1 MLVVATGRR
10 AGGVSEQTVPAAFR
24 PTVSMLGWGLDE
36 EENLP
41 RYLARAEQF
50 LRSVADDFE
59 LIVVD
64 DGSTDR
70 TWTIATEAQRTR
82 PWLKLLKNDR
92 NRGAAYSAKR
102 AIREATKDYV
112 LWQTVDWA
120 YDITALTAAFPSLRE
135 YDILQG
141 VRLNALT
148 ATAFSLRSDS
158 TWKGLVS
165 HTNYRLVRLL
175 FGLPLN
181 DYQNVT
187 VYPRGLLQSFEFET
201 DSSFMNPELLL
212 KAWWSGASFKEVAVP
227 FVRRQGGVA
236 KGTRW
241 PSIARSIRDI
251 FYWWLVWIVLG
262 RRRQKSRGRVTHAT
276 P

>member
-1 MLVVATGRR
+1 
-10 AGGVSEQTVPAAFR
+10 
-24 PTVSMLGWGLDE
+24 MLGWGLNE

-41 RYLARAEQF
+41 TYLERAEAF
-50 LRSVADDFE
+50 LRTITDDFE

-70 TWTIATEAQRTR
+70 MWAIAEEAQTTR

-102 AIREATKDYV
+102 AIRAATKDYV
-112 LWQTVDWA
+112 FWQTVDWA
-120 YDITALTAAFPSLRE
+120 YDLTELGRAFPLLAQ

-148 ATAFSLRSDS
+148 ATAFNLRSDT
-158 TWKGLVS
+158 TWKGIVS
-165 HTNYRLVRLL
+165 HVNYRLVRSL
-175 FGLPLN
+175 FRLPLN

-187 VYPRGLLQSFEFET
+187 IYPRALLQSFEFET

-212 KAWWSGASFKEVAVP
+212 KAWWSGASFREVPVP
-227 FVRRQGGVA
+227 FLKRVRGVA
-236 KGTRW
+236 KGTRIR
-241 PSIARSIRDI
+241 SIAKSILDI
-251 FYWWLVWIVLG
+251 FGWWLRWIVLG
-262 RRRQKSRGRVTHAT
+262 RRPARGQGRVTPVT
-276 P
+276 EPFDGRR